1 MSHKEGSLNIKAVK
15 AALKTIRSIRKQFY
29 PALLLSATLDALKP
43 FVPIVFSAKI
53 LDELMGAKQ
62 LPALVTLVAALVGL
76 TLVLHVLSAY
86 STKQYALE
94 RGQLINRYYES
105 LSQKCM
111 RLDFEQIENPDT
123 MDLLRQIQETEN
135 NHMAIWDMAEYLL
148 KSVLAVL
155 EMAIATVLIVTTFAT
170 GHAVTP
176 GAEGGFVQSPIAF
189 VALAVLLFA
198 GILIYNAVQAKIGKT
213 AEADVNNNIDSNR
226 NFGYLFFRISYNY
239 ECGKDIRL
247 YQAQHM
253 LKEKIDDYVGP
264 DIRGSVEEFVKPN
277 IKHFSILAAVN
288 TVLLTAVYLFI
299 ILKAYVGAIT
309 VGSIFIQI
317 NAIMRFYQAIASLI
331 QQYTMF
337 KVASEYF
344 GLSIRFFAL
353 PEMTGQG
360 TRKISL
366 APHED
371 YEFVFH
377 DVSFCYPN
385 SDTRVLDRVNLTIS
399 RGQRLAVVG
408 MNGAGKTTMIKL
420 LCRFYQPTSGVITL
434 NGVDIQDYDN
444 QDYANLFSVVFQD
457 FHLFSFT
464 LDQNVAT
471 NLQAD
476 KARLEQSLK
485 SAGLSGL
492 MEELKGDYSVAIGKQ
507 FDEDGRD
514 FSGGELQKIAIARA
528 LYKDAPVVVLDEPT
542 AALDPITE
550 FEVYSKFND
559 LVGDKASIFISH
571 RLSSCRFCHQIAVFD
586 GGKITQFG
594 SHEQLLKEKDGKYCE
609 LWNAQAKHYI
619 GDTAAG

>member
-1 MSHKEGSLNIKAVK
+1 MSKTSGGLNVKAVS
-15 AALKTIRSIRKQFY
+15 AALKTIRSIRKPFF
-29 PALLLSATLDALKP
+29 PALLLTAALDAVKP

-62 LPALVTLVAALVGL
+62 WPTLIALVAALVGL

-86 STKQYALE
+86 SAKQYALE
-94 RGQLINRYYES
+94 RNLLISRYYEMV
-105 LSQKCM
+105 SQKCM
-111 RLDFEQIENPDT
+111 RLDFEQIEDPKT
-123 MDLLRQIQETEN
+123 LDLLRQIQETEN
-135 NHMAIWDMAEYLL
+135 NHMAVWDMAEYLL
-148 KSVLAVL
+148 KSVLAIA
-155 EMAIATVLIVTTFAT
+155 EMAIATVLIVTTFAA

-176 GAEGGFVQSPIAF
+176 GAEGSFVQSPLAF

-198 GILIYNAVQAKIGKT
+198 GVLIYNAVQAKIAKT
-213 AEADVNNNIDSNR
+213 AEDDVNNNIHSNR
-226 NFGYLFFRISYNY
+226 QFNYLFFRISYNY
-239 ECGKDIRL
+239 ACGKDIRL

-253 LKEKIDDYVGP
+253 LKEKIDDYVIP
-264 DIRGSVEEFVKPN
+264 DIRDSVDHFVKPN
-277 IKHFSILAAVN
+277 IRHFSILAAVN

-337 KVASEYF
+337 KVSSEYF
-344 GLSIRFFAL
+344 ALSIRFFGL
-353 PEMTGQG
+353 PEMSGHG

-371 YEFVFH
+371 YTFVFH
-377 DVSFCYPN
+377 DVSFCYPG
-385 SDTRVLDRVNLTIS
+385 SDTVVLDHLNLTIS

-420 LCRFYQPTSGVITL
+420 LCRFYQPTSGMITL
-434 NGVDIQDYDN
+434 NGVDIQEYDF
-444 QDYANLFSVVFQD
+444 QDYAKLFSVVFQD
-457 FHLFSFT
+457 FHLFSVT
-464 LDQNVAT
+464 LEQNVAAG
-471 NLQAD
+471 LRAD
-476 KARLEQSLK
+476 RARLEQSMK
-485 SAGLSGL
+485 TAGLDAL
-492 MEELKGDYSVAIGKQ
+492 LDELKGDYSVAIGKQ
-507 FDEDGRD
+507 FDEEGRD
-514 FSGGELQKIAIARA
+514 FSGGEEQKIAIARA

-550 FEVYSKFND
+550 FEVYSKFNE

-586 GGKITQFG
+586 GGRLVQFG
-594 SHEQLLKEKDGKYCE
+594 SHEALLAEKDKKYFE
-609 LWNAQAKHYI
+609 LWNAQAKHYV
-619 GDTAAG
+619 GEAVEE